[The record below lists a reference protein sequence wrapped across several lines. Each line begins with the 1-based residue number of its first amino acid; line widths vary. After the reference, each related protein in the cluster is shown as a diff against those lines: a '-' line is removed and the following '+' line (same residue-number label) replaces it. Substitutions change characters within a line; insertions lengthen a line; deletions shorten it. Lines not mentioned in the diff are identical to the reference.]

1 MRSGLP
7 IVLLFLMGA
16 ACRDGATGPSLAAPL
31 TDSAAAA
38 LGRETPPFAY
48 AMLAVFQQHGVA
60 PQIFVHSLEASAPTL
75 SDSVLASGCHP
86 ALSGALDS
94 AGAPLDSDHD
104 GIPDDLTAAYT
115 RDNCTLVDS
124 VDGQVEWF
132 AGTIAFHDDT
142 GPYAFHWRSD
152 FTDHIDRGTAGF
164 TERTTTGTETAAL
177 FSDRMTA
184 TAALRIHTSFSHDGI
199 SGQAGYTEEWDATY
213 LPEGGG
219 PLVPGAEIPSGT
231 IVFTGV
237 FDASEPAHARQG
249 SFTIWTAE
257 PIYYSVGCGT
267 RYPAFTSGVIAGRQ
281 AGGAATSFTA
291 TFTGCHE
298 NPTIVGHGSAP

>member
-1 MRSGLP
+1 MRS
-7 IVLLFLMGA
+7 VLSLILVLAGA
-16 ACRDGATGPSLAAPL
+16 ACRDGATGPSLLAPL

-48 AMLAVFQQHGVA
+48 AMLTVFQQHGVA
-60 PQIFVHSLEASAPTL
+60 PQIFVHSLEGSAPADA
-75 SDSVLASGCHP
+75 DSTSHAGCHP

-94 AGAPLDSDHD
+94 TGAPLDSDHD
-104 GIPDDLTAAYT
+104 GIPDALTATYT
-115 RDNCTLVDS
+115 RANCTLVDS
-124 VDGQVEWF
+124 VNGQTEWF
-132 AGTIAFHDDT
+132 AGTIIFHDDP
-142 GPYAFHWRSD
+142 GPYAFHWQSD
-152 FTDHIDRGTAGF
+152 FTDHIDRGAAGF
-164 TERTTTGTETAAL
+164 TERTTTGTETAVL
-177 FSDRMTA
+177 FSDHMEA
-184 TAALRIHTSFSHDGI
+184 TAALRIHTSFRHDGI
-199 SGQAGYTEEWDATY
+199 DGQADLTEGWDATY

-231 IVFTGV
+231 IVFAGT
-237 FDASEPAHARQG
+237 FDASEPAHARGG

-281 AGGAATSFTA
+281 AGDAATSFTA

-298 NPTIVGHGSAP
+298 NPTVVGHGSAP